1 VAGASRRWGWHEL
14 DREWADR
21 FVAAAGVRRGELVLD
36 IGAGRGSLTAPLL
49 AAGAHV
55 IAIELHP
62 ERASHLARRFGARVR
77 VVRQD
82 ARDLRLPT
90 RPFTVVSSVPYDVT
104 SPLLRRLTQ
113 PGSRLR
119 AAHLIV
125 QSQAAARWASP
136 AAPAAARWSRVF
148 DATLGPAVPRRA
160 FRPPPR
166 VDSRVLVIRRR

>member
-1 VAGASRRWGWHEL
+1 MAGAPRRWGWHEL
-14 DREWADR
+14 DPDWAHR
-21 FVAAAGVRRGELVLD
+21 FVATADVRPGELVLD
-36 IGAGRGSLTAPLL
+36 IGAGHGSLTAPLL

-62 ERASHLARRFGARVR
+62 ERASHLARRFGTRVR
-77 VVRQD
+77 IVRQD

-90 RPFTVVSSVPYDVT
+90 RPFTVVSSVPYAVT

-136 AAPAAARWSRVF
+136 AAPAARRWSRVF
-148 DATLGPAVPRRA
+148 DVSLGPSVPRRA

>member
-1 VAGASRRWGWHEL
+1 MAGAPRRWGWHEL
-14 DREWADR
+14 DREWAHQ
-21 FVAAAGVRRGELVLD
+21 FVASTNVGRGELVLD

-55 IAIELHP
+55 IAVELHP
-62 ERASHLARRFGARVR
+62 DRASHLERRFGARVR

-82 ARDLRLPT
+82 ATDLRLPT
-90 RPFTVVSSVPYDVT
+90 RPFTVVSSVPYAVT

-125 QSQAAARWASP
+125 QAQAAVRWASP
-136 AAPAAARWSRVF
+136 AAPAARRWSRVF
-148 DATLGPAVPRRA
+148 DVSLGPCVPRRA